1 MFRQMGKRDRVN
13 SVRRSAES
21 LPKEYV
27 GRVPNTPSGSPAPTG
42 PVSAPSKSRHLKV
55 DVPLLLVVVTLQI
68 VGLVM
73 VFSASYDYSYDLW
86 GDPYRVFNRQLM
98 WLGIGIL
105 GCVALTFLNYH
116 ILQKVAVPAILAT
129 AAMLI
134 IVLIGNEV
142 RHGAVRTLLQGS
154 IQPSELAKLITVI
167 YLAVWL
173 YAKRERLSNISFGL
187 LPLGLIL
194 GLLGGLIFIQPDLSA
209 VFTIFILGGM
219 MFFLAGGDLKQIAIL
234 LVVAL
239 LIGWVVVQVTP
250 TGASRV
256 QNYLAGLEDP
266 SQASYHV
273 RRSIEAFVKGEW
285 FGVGIGNGVTKVVG
299 LPVPPTDSIYAVIGE
314 ETGVFGSVALMAL
327 YVLFFWR
334 GIRVASRAPDDLGAL
349 LAAGLSMWIAI
360 EAFINMA
367 VMVNLM
373 PFAGNALPFVSYGG
387 SNLVVSLVAVGI
399 LLNVSRQSVQ
409 NQEDQGRLFSA
420 VVNLRWWDR
429 RRRVSR
435 PYRSAGADLDR

>member
-1 MFRQMGKRDRVN
+1 MGKRDRVD

-27 GRVPNTPSGSPAPTG
+27 GRVPNTPSGSPAPIG
-42 PVSAPSKSRHLKV
+42 PVSAPSKSRQLKV

-86 GDPYRVFNRQLM
+86 GDPYRVFSRQLM
-98 WLGIGIL
+98 WLGIGII
-105 GCVALTFLNYH
+105 GCVVLTFLNYH

-349 LAAGLSMWIAI
+349 LAAGLSIWIAI

-409 NQEDQGRLFSA
+409 NQEDQGRLFGA

>member
-1 MFRQMGKRDRVN
+1 MFRQMGKRDRVD

-27 GRVPNTPSGSPAPTG
+27 GRVSNTPPGSPAPIG
-42 PVSAPSKSRHLKV
+42 PVSAPTKPRHLKV
-55 DVPLLLVVVTLQI
+55 DVPLLLVVITLQI

-98 WLGIGIL
+98 WLGIGIV
-105 GCVALTFLNYH
+105 GCVALTFINYH
-116 ILQKVAVPAILAT
+116 FLQKVAVPAILAT
-129 AAMLI
+129 AAMLM
-134 IVLIGNEV
+134 IVLVVNEV

-154 IQPSELAKLITVI
+154 VQPSELAKLMTVI

-187 LPLGLIL
+187 LPLALIL

-285 FGVGIGNGVTKVVG
+285 FGVGIGNGVTKLVG

-314 ETGVFGSVALMAL
+314 ETGVFGSIALMAL

-349 LAAGLSMWIAI
+349 LAAGLSLWIAI

-399 LLNVSRQSVQ
+399 LLNVSRLSVQ
-409 NQEDQGRLFSA
+409 NMEDQGRLFGA
-420 VVNLRWWDR
+420 VVNLRWRDR

-435 PYRSAGADLDR
+435 PYRSAGADLDS

>member
-1 MFRQMGKRDRVN
+1 MGKRDRVD

-98 WLGIGIL
+98 WLGIGII

>member
-1 MFRQMGKRDRVN
+1 
-13 SVRRSAES
+13 
-21 LPKEYV
+21 
-27 GRVPNTPSGSPAPTG
+27 
-42 PVSAPSKSRHLKV
+42 LKV

-98 WLGIGIL
+98 WLGIGII

-409 NQEDQGRLFSA
+409 NMEDQGRLFSA

>member
-1 MFRQMGKRDRVN
+1 MGKRDRVD

-435 PYRSAGADLDR
+435 PYRSAGADLDN

>member
-1 MFRQMGKRDRVN
+1 
-13 SVRRSAES
+13 
-21 LPKEYV
+21 
-27 GRVPNTPSGSPAPTG
+27 
-42 PVSAPSKSRHLKV
+42 
-55 DVPLLLVVVTLQI
+55 
-68 VGLVM
+68 
-73 VFSASYDYSYDLW
+73 
-86 GDPYRVFNRQLM
+86 
-98 WLGIGIL
+98 
-105 GCVALTFLNYH
+105 
-116 ILQKVAVPAILAT
+116 
-129 AAMLI
+129 
-134 IVLIGNEV
+134 
-142 RHGAVRTLLQGS
+142 
-154 IQPSELAKLITVI
+154 
-167 YLAVWL
+167 
-173 YAKRERLSNISFGL
+173 
-187 LPLGLIL
+187 
-194 GLLGGLIFIQPDLSA
+194 
-209 VFTIFILGGM
+209 
-219 MFFLAGGDLKQIAIL
+219 
-234 LVVAL
+234 
-239 LIGWVVVQVTP
+239 VVQVTP

-273 RRSIEAFVKGEW
+273 RRSIEAFVNGEW

-349 LAAGLSMWIAI
+349 LAAGLSLWIAI

-409 NQEDQGRLFSA
+409 NMEDQGRLFSA
-420 VVNLRWWDR
+420 VVNLRWRDR

-435 PYRSAGADLDR
+435 PYRSAGADLDN